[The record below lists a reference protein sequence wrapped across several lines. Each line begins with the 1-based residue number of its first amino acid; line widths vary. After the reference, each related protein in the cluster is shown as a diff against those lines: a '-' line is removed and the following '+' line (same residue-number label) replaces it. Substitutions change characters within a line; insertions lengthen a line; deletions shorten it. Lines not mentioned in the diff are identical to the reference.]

1 MYKLFTYFI
10 ASTLLMLVFI
20 VTYWTILIKN
30 DKMPT
35 FDEWTRPYV
44 DIVSETKV
52 YTVFRWITEL
62 GSFHVV
68 FPLTLIM
75 MLLFLILFK
84 DYLPACLFGVGVLTA
99 HITNQLL
106 KQLMT
111 RERPS
116 ISVLL
121 NAEGYSFPS
130 GHSMIAIVCY
140 GLIAFFIGLH
150 LASNKQKVILYILL
164 GGLILLIGVSRYV
177 LNVHFLT
184 DIISGFLFG
193 GIILFSFIHLYKLL
207 MNIRT
212 YKSNSH
218 TN

>member
-1 MYKLFTYFI
+1 MYKLFTCFI

-44 DIVSETKV
+44 
-52 YTVFRWITEL
+52 
-62 GSFHVV
+62 HVV

-140 GLIAFFIGLH
+140 GLIAFFIG
-150 LASNKQKVILYILL
+150 
-164 GGLILLIGVSRYV
+164 
-177 LNVHFLT
+177 
-184 DIISGFLFG
+184 
-193 GIILFSFIHLYKLL
+193 
-207 MNIRT
+207 
-212 YKSNSH
+212 
-218 TN
+218 